1 MQLNRW
7 QGSACI
13 LILGLA
19 GLGLE
24 TAMAAESDS
33 SADTFATSAGE
44 PQLEVI
50 VVNGLRD
57 SLARSLQEKQNASVV
72 EDSINALELGR
83 FPDDDV
89 ADSLRHVTGVSISRT
104 TGGEGQYVSIR
115 GLGPQYNIVTLNNRI
130 LATDDDGRA
139 LAFDV
144 LPADVISGAD
154 VLKSAEASALE
165 GSIGGTVNMR
175 SARPFDNPGFHSAAR
190 IEGNY
195 DDMSE
200 IYGKKAS
207 AFISDT
213 NSAGTLGLL
222 IGVVASDTKTRTDS
236 LNYNTYDGSNP
247 GVWPLSGPNSQPVVA
262 ECCISF
268 GSVIDEKRR
277 EAISGTLEWRPSD
290 SVRVAVDG
298 LYSRLTDPQTAYD
311 QAYYPD
317 FTYDQNGNPEWSNV
331 VVKNGFITSFTADT
345 FTPEIVN
352 QVIDRR
358 VTTSLIGLNASWQ
371 PTSNLAV
378 AADVYQSK
386 ANRPEGGN
394 DAFVTSGLES
404 TTPYNQDTINWTNN
418 PSGGLPYISVMLPT
432 GQNYAS
438 ALAAG
443 SLNNNA
449 WTAHYT
455 GLSGFTVHDQVTG
468 ATLDGSLKFENAG
481 PLTQLRFGAAE
492 TLRHKSR
499 EDFDNDWTGGSSQYD
514 FYTTPAGANP
524 ITYGSLGANVIST
537 TTFPNYMQ
545 GAGGSFPTT
554 VAVFN
559 VPNLLNALQK
569 LNGQPNLYVAGAPN
583 YNFAATLPQF
593 NAVNSYDVREDTTAA
608 YFQADFSGQQ
618 WSGNVG
624 VRLVHTTTTAGTAVN
639 EIQTVTI
646 ANTADPTNP
655 AIVGYSNPTPTTS
668 TGAYTLPL
676 PSLNFLYRLQPD
688 LQLRFGASEDM
699 SRPELDQLAPTR
711 TDNTLNRVYQITY
724 AGNANLKPIKAWSAD
739 MSAEWY
745 YQPKSALTLAI
756 FGKDLKNIITT
767 GTQNNVN
774 LGVQG
779 FFNGSTTAVP
789 VLYTVFMPI
798 NGDKGYVSGFEF
810 GFQHMLPSGF
820 GVHGQYTHTWS
831 EEYVAGQ
838 FVGQVEGVSPNS
850 ASLGVLYEAGP
861 ISANVNW
868 DYDGPAVAQTFTEIE
883 GLSAYQTS
891 FSWVTAQL
899 SYELAKGFKIYIE
912 GKNLA
917 NAIARTYLANQKD
930 AVWSGGSTAGPTSSV
945 GDTTSAVGY
954 GYTAYGRM
962 YTVGLSYRF

>member
-1 MQLNRW
+1 
-7 QGSACI
+7 
-13 LILGLA
+13 
-19 GLGLE
+19 
-24 TAMAAESDS
+24 
-33 SADTFATSAGE
+33 
-44 PQLEVI
+44 
-50 VVNGLRD
+50 
-57 SLARSLQEKQNASVV
+57 
-72 EDSINALELGR
+72 
-83 FPDDDV
+83 
-89 ADSLRHVTGVSISRT
+89 
-104 TGGEGQYVSIR
+104 
-115 GLGPQYNIVTLNNRI
+115 
-130 LATDDDGRA
+130 
-139 LAFDV
+139 
-144 LPADVISGAD
+144 
-154 VLKSAEASALE
+154 
-165 GSIGGTVNMR
+165 
-175 SARPFDNPGFHSAAR
+175 
-190 IEGNY
+190 
-195 DDMSE
+195 
-200 IYGKKAS
+200 
-207 AFISDT
+207 
-213 NSAGTLGLL
+213 
-222 IGVVASDTKTRTDS
+222 
-236 LNYNTYDGSNP
+236 
-247 GVWPLSGPNSQPVVA
+247 
-262 ECCISF
+262 
-268 GSVIDEKRR
+268 
-277 EAISGTLEWRPSD
+277 
-290 SVRVAVDG
+290 
-298 LYSRLTDPQTAYD
+298 
-311 QAYYPD
+311 
-317 FTYDQNGNPEWSNV
+317 
-331 VVKNGFITSFTADT
+331 
-345 FTPEIVN
+345 
-352 QVIDRR
+352 
-358 VTTSLIGLNASWQ
+358 
-371 PTSNLAV
+371 
-378 AADVYQSK
+378 
-386 ANRPEGGN
+386 
-394 DAFVTSGLES
+394 
-404 TTPYNQDTINWTNN
+404 
-418 PSGGLPYISVMLPT
+418 
-432 GQNYAS
+432 
-438 ALAAG
+438 
-443 SLNNNA
+443 
-449 WTAHYT
+449 
-455 GLSGFTVHDQVTG
+455 VTG

-962 YTVGLSYRF
+962 YTIGLSYRF